1 MKKWKLWTGMIL
13 IFIAG
18 GAVGT
23 IGTGLFVKHKIVS
36 IVEEGQPAV
45 EKLALRILS
54 RRLDLTADQK
64 SETARI
70 IRETQQRLQAIRLR
84 VRPDALKIITTGKED
99 IRALLDPDQKK
110 TLDQLYTKMKRRWET
125 HGWLPATLEQTQ

>member
-1 MKKWKLWTGMIL
+1 
-13 IFIAG
+13 
-18 GAVGT
+18 
-23 IGTGLFVKHKIVS
+23 VKHKIVS
-36 IVEEGQPAV
+36 IIEEGQPVV
-45 EKLALRILS
+45 EKLAVRILS

-84 VRPDALKIITTGKED
+84 VRPEALEIITTGKED

-125 HGWLPATLEQTQ
+125 HGWLPTTLEQTQ

>member
-1 MKKWKLWTGMIL
+1 MKKWKLWTGMLL

-36 IVEEGQPAV
+36 IIEEGQPVV
-45 EKLALRILS
+45 EKLAVRILS
-54 RRLDLTADQK
+54 RRLDMTADQK

-70 IRETQQRLQAIRLR
+70 IRETQQRLHAFRLR
-84 VRPDALKIITTGKED
+84 VRPEALEIITTGKED

-110 TLDQLYTKMKRRWET
+110 TLDQLYAKMKRRWET

>member
-1 MKKWKLWTGMIL
+1 MKKWKLWTGMLL

-36 IVEEGQPAV
+36 IIEEGQPVV
-45 EKLALRILS
+45 EKLAVRILS

-70 IRETQQRLQAIRLR
+70 IRETQQRLQVIRLR
-84 VRPDALKIITTGKED
+84 VRPEAFEIITTGKED

>member
-36 IVEEGQPAV
+36 IIEEGQPVV
-45 EKLALRILS
+45 EKLAVRILS

>member
-36 IVEEGQPAV
+36 IIEEGQPVV
-45 EKLALRILS
+45 EKLAVRILS

-84 VRPDALKIITTGKED
+84 VRPDALEIITTGKED

>member
-1 MKKWKLWTGMIL
+1 MKKWKLWTGMLL

-23 IGTGLFVKHKIVS
+23 IGTGLFVKHKILS
-36 IVEEGQPAV
+36 IIEEGQPVV
-45 EKLALRILS
+45 EKLAVRILS

-84 VRPDALKIITTGKED
+84 VRPEALEIITTGKED

>member
-1 MKKWKLWTGMIL
+1 MKKWKLWTGMLL

-23 IGTGLFVKHKIVS
+23 MGTGLFVKHKIVS
-36 IVEEGQPAV
+36 IIEEGQPVV
-45 EKLALRILS
+45 EKLAVRILS

-84 VRPDALKIITTGKED
+84 VRPEALEIITTGKED

-125 HGWLPATLEQTQ
+125 HGWLPTTLEQTQ

>member
-1 MKKWKLWTGMIL
+1 MKKWKLWTGMLL

-36 IVEEGQPAV
+36 ILEEGQPVV
-45 EKLALRILS
+45 EKLAVRILS

-84 VRPDALKIITTGKED
+84 VRPEALEIITTGKED

-125 HGWLPATLEQTQ
+125 HGWLPTTLEQTQ

>member
-1 MKKWKLWTGMIL
+1 MKKWKLWTGMLL

-36 IVEEGQPAV
+36 ILEEGQPVV
-45 EKLALRILS
+45 EKLAVRILS

-84 VRPDALKIITTGKED
+84 VRPEALEIITTGKED
-99 IRALLDPDQKK
+99 IRALLDPDQTK

>member
-1 MKKWKLWTGMIL
+1 MKKWKLWMGMLL

-18 GAVGT
+18 GAVGA

-36 IVEEGQPAV
+36 IIEEGQPVV
-45 EKLALRILS
+45 EKLAVRILS

-84 VRPDALKIITTGKED
+84 VRPEALEIITTGKED
-99 IRALLDPDQKK
+99 IKALLDPDQKK
-110 TLDQLYTKMKRRWET
+110 TLDQLYTKMKRRWEI